1 MQDSTRSYHA
11 NPEVSQASKNYEVVA
26 ELGHGAQGSVY
37 LVREERT
44 SEMFAAKVVSIQKGH

>member
-1 MQDSTRSYHA
+1 MQDSKNYHLHPDA
-11 NPEVSQASKNYEVVA
+11 SQASKNYEVVA

-44 SEMFAAKVVSIQKGH
+44 SEMFAAKVVSY